1 MCVTNVSKMIYEFK
15 NLKKVKLS
23 NGRVGISFSYNEKR
37 SRFFN
42 GNVIGS
48 NINPNTC
55 EEKFKENQLEIL
67 YFALLLLWTLD
78 LVPSIAIVSPDIKLA
93 SFKNEKNNLKSCFK
107 ALGFFFLKSAALGF

>member
-23 NGRVGISFSYNEKR
+23 NGRVGISFSNNEKR
-37 SRFFN
+37 YRFFN

-48 NINPNTC
+48 NPNTC

-67 YFALLLLWTLD
+67 YFALLLL
-78 LVPSIAIVSPDIKLA
+78 
-93 SFKNEKNNLKSCFK
+93 
-107 ALGFFFLKSAALGF
+107 